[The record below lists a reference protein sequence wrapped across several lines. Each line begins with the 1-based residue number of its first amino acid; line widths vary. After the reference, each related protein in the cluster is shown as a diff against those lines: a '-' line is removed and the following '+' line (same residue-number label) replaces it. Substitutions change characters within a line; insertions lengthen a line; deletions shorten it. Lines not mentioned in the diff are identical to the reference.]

1 MNEEVAVVVIRDGIL
16 NVSVIKT
23 ANLVF
28 LSGAEMASRNL
39 VDDEQQDA
47 GYEERPRSASCS
59 TRKLKTQLAKV
70 AVPPTAVVGVAH
82 TIKCG
87 DHLVGKKT
95 GEDVANVTADAMNCE
110 NVESV
115 VNTEEILIFDGVVRA
130 NRCENANQ
138 R

>member
-1 MNEEVAVVVIRDGIL
+1 
-16 NVSVIKT
+16 
-23 ANLVF
+23 
-28 LSGAEMASRNL
+28 MASRNL

-59 TRKLKTQLAKV
+59 ARKLKTQLAKV

-87 DHLVGKKT
+87 DHLVSEET

-110 NVESV
+110 DVESV
-115 VNTEEILIFDGVVRA
+115 VNTEEILVFDGVVRTDS
-130 NRCENANQ
+130 CQNANK
-138 R
+138 RRDIHEH